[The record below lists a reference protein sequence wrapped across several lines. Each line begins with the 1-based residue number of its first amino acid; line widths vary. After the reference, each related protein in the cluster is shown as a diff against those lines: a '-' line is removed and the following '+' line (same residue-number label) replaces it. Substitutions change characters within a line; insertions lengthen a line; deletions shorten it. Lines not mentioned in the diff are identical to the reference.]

1 MLQLAH
7 FSPSHL
13 ASYSV
18 GSASPVLGGGFV
30 CKDVILKPDKN
41 LPLSKVFTIEE

>member
-1 MLQLAH
+1 MLQLAY

-18 GSASPVLGGGFV
+18 GSEGVFV
-30 CKDVILKPDKN
+30 CKDVILKLDEN
-41 LPLSKVFTIEE
+41 LPLSKVYHRHFEE